1 MLDLIYN
8 FIYNTFLGES
18 SIAQKEDLALLLTF
32 ATIIL
37 AFFCL
42 VRLVSWSLGVFKR
55 RWKKIDLKA
64 N

>member
-8 FIYNTFLGES
+8 FIYNTFLGDS
-18 SIAQKEDLALLLTF
+18 AINQKEELAMLLTF

-37 AFFCL
+37 VFFCL

-55 RWKKIDLKA
+55 LWKNDLNA
-64 N
+64 F

>member
-18 SIAQKEDLALLLTF
+18 TIAQKEDLALLLTF

-37 AFFCL
+37 SFFCL

-55 RWKKIDLKA
+55 R
-64 N
+64 